1 MIELPLPPGVERL
14 MIETSRRRV
23 PALRGVPRPEVDNG
37 IDVVMVSG
45 FFGTKEDYRELLS
58 LLAAAGFRGWAYDY
72 AGQLELATA
81 GQVGYTIT
89 EMASDL
95 TVLMREVT
103 GGRPAHLIGHCL
115 GGFVARAAAVADP
128 GLIRSLTL
136 LACGPSMQDEKH
148 QSMLDGLAKLHANG
162 GTIALWPLVKALLAK
177 DDTVMREFWHAKLSE
192 MNPAW
197 VTGTAESMA
206 GEPDRSDELVAA
218 GIPSLVVFGKRDR
231 RVWSHD
237 AYAEMAGRLRA
248 RHVIVPKASH
258 SPNMEQ
264 PGIVAEALLEFW
276 AAEDADEGEPA
287 AVAG

>member
-14 MIETSRRRV
+14 LIQTPRRRV
-23 PALRGVPRPEVDNG
+23 QALHGVPRPEVDNG

-45 FFGTKEDYRELLS
+45 FFGTKEDFREVMS
-58 LLAAAGFRGWAYDY
+58 LLAEAGYRGWAYDY
-72 AGQLELATA
+72 SGQLELATA
-81 GQVGYTIT
+81 GEVGYSIT
-89 EMASDL
+89 DMGSDL
-95 TVLMREVT
+95 AELMREVT
-103 GGRPAHLIGHCL
+103 AGPAHLIGHCL

-128 GLIRSLTL
+128 SLARSLTL
-136 LACGPSMQDEKH
+136 LACGPDMQDLKH
-148 QSMLDGLAKLHANG
+148 QSMLEGLAKLHANG

-192 MNPAW
+192 MNPEW

-206 GEPDRSDELVAA
+206 DEPDRSDELAAA

-237 AYAEMAGRLRA
+237 DYAGMASRLRA
-248 RHVIVPKASH
+248 DHVIIPKSSH

-264 PGIVAEALLEFW
+264 PAILAEALLGFW
-276 AAEDADEGEPA
+276 AAEDAYQDAPA
-287 AVAG
+287 TVAG